1 MIMKMLLEVSIMLDN
16 LYSNIGSKIKTWAK
30 WVFIVE
36 AIASVIGAICMMAS
50 AENSWMLVVGMI
62 VLVVGPFI
70 AWVSSWLLYGFGEII
85 VKLTAIERNTHS
97 TNADKEESS
106 VHTNEEN
113 EQQVHILTD
122 EEKLRNQKIA
132 RIAELR
138 KKGLITE
145 EMYQNAISNPRILD
159 KF

>member
-1 MIMKMLLEVSIMLDN
+1 MLDN
-16 LYSNIGSKIKTWAK
+16 LYNNIGSKIKNGAK

-50 AENSWMLVVGMI
+50 AEDSWMLVVGMI

-85 VKLTAIERNTHS
+85 AKLTAIERNTRS

-122 EEKLRNQKIA
+122 EEKVRNQKIA

-138 KKGLITE
+138 KRGLITE
-145 EMYQNAISNPRILD
+145 EMYQNAISNPSILD

>member
-1 MIMKMLLEVSIMLDN
+1 MLDN
-16 LYSNIGSKIKTWAK
+16 LYSNIGSKIKNWAK

-36 AIASVIGAICMMAS
+36 AISSVIGAICMMAS
-50 AENSWMLVVGMI
+50 AEDSWMLVVGMI
-62 VLVVGPFI
+62 VLVVGPLI

-85 VKLTAIERNTHS
+85 VKLTAIERNTRS

-122 EEKLRNQKIA
+122 EEKVRNQKIA

>member
-1 MIMKMLLEVSIMLDN
+1 MLDN
-16 LYSNIGSKIKTWAK
+16 LYSNIGSKIKNWAK
-30 WVFIVE
+30 WVFVVE
-36 AIASVIGAICMMAS
+36 TIASVIGAVCMMAS
-50 AENSWMLVVGMI
+50 AEDSWMLIVGAI
-62 VLVVGPFI
+62 VLVVGPLI

-85 VKLTAIERNTHS
+85 VKLTAIERNTRS
-97 TNADKEESS
+97 ANAGKEESS
-106 VHTNEEN
+106 VHTDGTS

-122 EEKLRNQKIA
+122 EEKVRNQKIA

-145 EMYQNAISNPRILD
+145 EMYQTAINNPNILD

>member
-1 MIMKMLLEVSIMLDN
+1 MLDN
-16 LYSNIGSKIKTWAK
+16 LYSNIGSKIKNWAK

-50 AENSWMLVVGMI
+50 AEDSWMLVVGMI

-70 AWVSSWLLYGFGEII
+70 AWVSSWLLYGFCEII
-85 VKLTAIERNTHS
+85 VKLTAIEHNTRS

-122 EEKLRNQKIA
+122 EENVRNQKIA
-132 RIAELR
+132 RVAELR

-145 EMYQNAISNPRILD
+145 EMYQEAINNPKILD

>member
-1 MIMKMLLEVSIMLDN
+1 MLDN
-16 LYSNIGSKIKTWAK
+16 LYSNIGSKIKNWAK
-30 WVFIVE
+30 WVFIVA

-50 AENSWMLVVGMI
+50 AEDSWMLVVGMI
-62 VLVVGPFI
+62 VLVVGPLI

-85 VKLTAIERNTHS
+85 VKLTDIERNTRS

-106 VHTNEEN
+106 IHTNEEN

-122 EEKLRNQKIA
+122 EEKVRNQKIA

>member
-1 MIMKMLLEVSIMLDN
+1 MLDN
-16 LYSNIGSKIKTWAK
+16 LYDNIGSKIKHWAK

-36 AIASVIGAICMMAS
+36 AIASVIGAICVMVS
-50 AENSWMLVVGMI
+50 AEDSWVLVVGAI
-62 VLVVGPFI
+62 ALVVGPFV

-85 VKLTAIERNTHS
+85 VKVTAIERNTRS
-97 TNADKEESS
+97 TNTDQEESS
-106 VHTNEEN
+106 VHSDDAN

-122 EEKLRNQKIA
+122 EEKVRNQKIA

-145 EMYQNAISNPRILD
+145 EMYQQAINNPKILD
-159 KF
+159 RF

>member
-1 MIMKMLLEVSIMLDN
+1 MLDN
-16 LYSNIGSKIKTWAK
+16 LYSNIGSKIKNWAK
-30 WVFIVE
+30 WVFIVA

-50 AENSWMLVVGMI
+50 AEDSWMLVVGMI
-62 VLVVGPFI
+62 VLVVGPLI

-85 VKLTAIERNTHS
+85 VKLTAIERNTRS

-122 EEKLRNQKIA
+122 EEKVRNQKIA

>member
-1 MIMKMLLEVSIMLDN
+1 MLDN
-16 LYSNIGSKIKTWAK
+16 LYSNIGSKIKNWAK

-36 AIASVIGAICMMAS
+36 AISSVIGAICMMAS
-50 AENSWMLVVGMI
+50 AEDSWMLVVGMI
-62 VLVVGPFI
+62 VLVVGPLI

-85 VKLTAIERNTHS
+85 VKLTAIERNTRS

-122 EEKLRNQKIA
+122 EEKVRKQKIA

>member
-1 MIMKMLLEVSIMLDN
+1 MLDN
-16 LYSNIGSKIKTWAK
+16 LYSNIGSKIKNWAK

-36 AIASVIGAICMMAS
+36 AIASMIGAICMMAS
-50 AENSWMLVVGMI
+50 AEDSWMLVVGMI

-85 VKLTAIERNTHS
+85 VKLTAIERNTRS

-122 EEKLRNQKIA
+122 EEKVRNQKIA

>member
-1 MIMKMLLEVSIMLDN
+1 MIMKMLLEVSLMLDN
-16 LYSNIGSKIKTWAK
+16 LYSNIGSKIKNWAK

-50 AENSWMLVVGMI
+50 AEDSWMLVVGMI
-62 VLVVGPFI
+62 VLVVGPLI

-85 VKLTAIERNTHS
+85 VKLTAIERNTRS

-122 EEKLRNQKIA
+122 EEKVRNQKIA

>member
-1 MIMKMLLEVSIMLDN
+1 MLDN
-16 LYSNIGSKIKTWAK
+16 LYSNIGSKIKNWAK

-36 AIASVIGAICMMAS
+36 AIASMIAAIYMMAS
-50 AENSWMLVVGMI
+50 AEDSWMLVVGMI

-85 VKLTAIERNTHS
+85 VKLTAIERNTRS

-122 EEKLRNQKIA
+122 EEKVRNQKIA

>member
-1 MIMKMLLEVSIMLDN
+1 MLDN
-16 LYSNIGSKIKTWAK
+16 LYSNIGSKIKNWAK

-36 AIASVIGAICMMAS
+36 AIASMIGAICMMTS
-50 AENSWMLVVGMI
+50 AEDSWMLVVGMI

-70 AWVSSWLLYGFGEII
+70 AWVSSWLLYCFGEII
-85 VKLTAIERNTHS
+85 VKLTAIEHNTRS

-122 EEKLRNQKIA
+122 EEKVRNQKLA

>member
-1 MIMKMLLEVSIMLDN
+1 MLDN
-16 LYSNIGSKIKTWAK
+16 LYSNIGSKIKNWAK

-36 AIASVIGAICMMAS
+36 AISSVIGAICMMAS
-50 AENSWMLVVGMI
+50 AEDSWMLVVGMI

-85 VKLTAIERNTHS
+85 VKLTDIERNTRS

-106 VHTNEEN
+106 IHTNEEN
-113 EQQVHILTD
+113 EQQSHILTD
-122 EEKLRNQKIA
+122 EEKVRKQKIA

>member
-1 MIMKMLLEVSIMLDN
+1 MLDN
-16 LYSNIGSKIKTWAK
+16 LYSNIGSKIKNWAK
-30 WVFIVE
+30 WVFIVA

-50 AENSWMLVVGMI
+50 CEDSWMLVVGMI

-85 VKLTAIERNTHS
+85 VKLTAIERNTRS
-97 TNADKEESS
+97 TNANKEESS
-106 VHTNEEN
+106 IHTNEEN
-113 EQQVHILTD
+113 EQQSHILTD
-122 EEKLRNQKIA
+122 EEKVRKQKIA

>member
-1 MIMKMLLEVSIMLDN
+1 MLDN
-16 LYSNIGSKIKTWAK
+16 LYSNIGSKIKNWAK

-50 AENSWMLVVGMI
+50 AEDSWMLVVGMI
-62 VLVVGPFI
+62 VLVVGPLI

-85 VKLTAIERNTHS
+85 VKLTAIERNTRS

-122 EEKLRNQKIA
+122 EEKVRNQKIA